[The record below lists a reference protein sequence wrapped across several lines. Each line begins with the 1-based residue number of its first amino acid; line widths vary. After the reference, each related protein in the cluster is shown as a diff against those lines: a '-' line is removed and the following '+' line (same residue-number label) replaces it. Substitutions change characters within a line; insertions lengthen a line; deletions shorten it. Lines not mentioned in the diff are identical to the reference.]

1 MNSRPDIVVVDYVEK
16 DNKTSVLI
24 DIAVPGDR
32 RVEEKEQE
40 KVGKYQN
47 LTRELE
53 RFWKVDTNIIPVVID
68 ALVTTP

>member
-1 MNSRPDIVVVDYVEK
+1 LNSRPDIVVVDYVEK